1 MKENIRRYIS
11 NVIFTAPHLY
21 RYAANFTVDNIKDG
35 INFFMPPVANETLLL
50 FYHSIVVKENFKF
63 LFGSGDPAQK
73 MFVLLSETC
82 GEFQE
87 LQKRACMKSQRK
99 TSTATILKN
108 LQDIVALINDGV
120 IPDVQAGESILW
132 FEYGGEIYTVYDL
145 CVSLI
150 TQYVEYQIS
159 IDSFYESTPPPQE
172 LHHTTRPSNG
182 GHYGGARSPRERSPA
197 KIKLMS
203 LQEIEGMNLALMN
216 LEQSI
221 EVFQDYVKNTKLE
234 DLKDEELRFMGYAN
248 KVNQEIHR
256 LQDDARRRYNRFYTT
271 TDPHY
276 DPLGETDKIRIYTR
290 MQESLQAMAT
300 LISDDEAHVR
310 KTYQYGRQT
319 YEMSKVIN
327 TLMHDAASEIFRLGS
342 RYDTHSAPQ
351 VPKASMKSMLLRI
364 QSICI

>member
-11 NVIFTAPHLY
+11 NVIFATPHLY
-21 RYAANFTVDNIKDG
+21 RYAVNFTVDNIKDG
-35 INFFMPPVANETLLL
+35 INFFMPPVQNETLLL
-50 FYHSIVVKENFKF
+50 YYHSIVEKTLKF
-63 LFGSGDPAQK
+63 LFASGDPAQK
-73 MFVLLSETC
+73 MFELLSEAC
-82 GEFQE
+82 GEFQK
-87 LQKRACMKSQRK
+87 LQKGACTKSQRHA
-99 TSTATILKN
+99 STATILKN
-108 LQDIVALINDGV
+108 LNDIVALINDSK
-120 IPDVQAGESILW
+120 IPDEQGGESILW

-150 TQYVEYQIS
+150 TQYVEYQSS
-159 IDSFYESTPPPQE
+159 IDSFYESTPPPQQ

-234 DLKDEELRFMGYAN
+234 DLEAEELRFMGYAI
-248 KVNQEIHR
+248 KVNNEIDR
-256 LQDDARRRYNRFYTT
+256 IQTNARRSYHRFYTG
-271 TDPHY
+271 TDSQY

-300 LISDDEAHVR
+300 LISDDEVQVP

-342 RYDTHSAPQ
+342 RYDKSNAPK
-351 VPKASMKSMLLRI
+351 VPNASMKSMLLRI